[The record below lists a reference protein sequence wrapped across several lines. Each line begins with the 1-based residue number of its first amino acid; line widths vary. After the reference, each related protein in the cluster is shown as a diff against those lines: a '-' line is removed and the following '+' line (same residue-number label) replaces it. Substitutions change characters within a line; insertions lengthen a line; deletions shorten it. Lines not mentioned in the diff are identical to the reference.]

1 LLFFFKPLIEL
12 LLSLAIVLQC
22 KPRQN
27 MKASEYRAE
36 HQGDGR
42 DQFAH
47 QEALVPPGKC
57 FFIDMNIAAA
67 QLCFELHV
75 HFATQ

>member
-1 LLFFFKPLIEL
+1 
-12 LLSLAIVLQC
+12 
-22 KPRQN
+22 
-27 MKASEYRAE
+27 MKASKYRAE

-47 QEALVPPGKC
+47 QEALVPPGKR